1 MTIVLTIP
9 EFLSAAAAANNST
22 PPTVVPQQ
30 GQTVPLSTTPTGK
43 VISGSP
49 AGGTGSGSSNSTII
63 NLLNSAPA
71 AMTNKLGTS
80 GTGGHSTPGPPTLVN
95 AFSGLVS
102 PPPSSVASSSSQYG
116 NSPATPITGTAN
128 AVGPSLVSHEEPQQS
143 ILIQQQQLT
152 KPLTKQQMTRLLN
165 GGTESPGLSSPSP
178 SEGSGTEQQ
187 QQQQQQ
193 SSRVTMSALAS
204 QLASPPAIMTNSIIQ
219 ANKHLVAA
227 QQQQAA
233 AAVKVNLTGQGNTVY
248 GLNGLHQGATIVHQG
263 TTSRVNSS
271 STPTPPPPIG
281 GGGGVSSSSSRR
293 DILANIMSPGSDS
306 NHSTASSFSLSMPTL
321 NNLLASGPTSVGGMS
336 REIIGGPSSV
346 GGTSSNGGNSMPP
359 SPSHGT
365 QMVVSAGVGVL
376 TNKVT
381 TSGGNILTIHAS
393 PGPGSSGGLISNN
406 MTQSNQVTASGSA
419 AMNNSML
426 IDRLTAMANSGTSG
440 GAAGGGVV
448 TGTVTNNVAVPTS
461 ILQLQSQ
468 SPFLANVMSA
478 TGGGGSKMVV
488 TNSSN
493 LSQQQQPQQQH
504 QTQQFTIPVAS
515 PKGGTVTQQTVLQNI
530 QLQAASTG
538 SPVVS
543 GNVSPQ
549 TGTGG
554 GGQQTTTLNLQGLNL
569 ASLQGAMAT
578 IPGLQN
584 VQVRAFPSW
593 NNRAYL
599 SIRMK
604 ITTKM

>member
-1 MTIVLTIP
+1 
-9 EFLSAAAAANNST
+9 
-22 PPTVVPQQ
+22 
-30 GQTVPLSTTPTGK
+30 
-43 VISGSP
+43 
-49 AGGTGSGSSNSTII
+49 
-63 NLLNSAPA
+63 
-71 AMTNKLGTS
+71 
-80 GTGGHSTPGPPTLVN
+80 
-95 AFSGLVS
+95 
-102 PPPSSVASSSSQYG
+102 
-116 NSPATPITGTAN
+116 
-128 AVGPSLVSHEEPQQS
+128 
-143 ILIQQQQLT
+143 
-152 KPLTKQQMTRLLN
+152 
-165 GGTESPGLSSPSP
+165 
-178 SEGSGTEQQ
+178 
-187 QQQQQQ
+187 
-193 SSRVTMSALAS
+193 
-204 QLASPPAIMTNSIIQ
+204 
-219 ANKHLVAA
+219 
-227 QQQQAA
+227 
-233 AAVKVNLTGQGNTVY
+233 
-248 GLNGLHQGATIVHQG
+248 
-263 TTSRVNSS
+263 
-271 STPTPPPPIG
+271 
-281 GGGGVSSSSSRR
+281 
-293 DILANIMSPGSDS
+293 
-306 NHSTASSFSLSMPTL
+306 
-321 NNLLASGPTSVGGMS
+321 
-336 REIIGGPSSV
+336 
-346 GGTSSNGGNSMPP
+346 MPP

-406 MTQSNQVTASGSA
+406 VTQSNQVTASGSA

-440 GAAGGGVV
+440 AAAGVV

-478 TGGGGSKMVV
+478 AGGSKMVV

-515 PKGGTVTQQTVLQNI
+515 PKGSTVTQQAVLQNI

-584 VQVRAFPSW
+584 VQVRAFPGL

-599 SIRMK
+599 SIGMK
-604 ITTKM
+604 MTTKLCMVFCD